1 MELKYFEFKKKF
13 TNGAICYIIKFFKAT
28 QWISVTRI
36 PTLVFI
42 SEQNFKLPRLYE
54 T

>member
-1 MELKYFEFKKKF
+1 MGQL
-13 TNGAICYIIKFFKAT
+13 CYIIKFFKAT